1 MGRLLLVFQIAIFT
15 CVSAGHQS
23 HFTGMLEY
31 VSPMAIVIR
40 LADHRELQL
49 KIADRKGW
57 EKGREIGDFVELRM
71 KSIHPVFD
79 DAIHALLYAEAHKI
93 KFLRKPSTNELE
105 AANAS
110 PARLF
115 SGNLLSLSASGGST
129 NQSSMLADAGSDAL
143 SDLRTQV
150 RRYLEAMPNFV
161 ADEVTTR
168 FEKEGTPPT
177 WHRLDQIRT
186 EIRFT
191 KRRESRTNIFR
202 DDEPWNAP
210 YEALPGM
217 KWGAAFAARVR
228 AVFLSHADIAF
239 AAQGAGILNGRAVR
253 IYSFLAPPD
262 SITRW
267 YVGPEL
273 LWPSTQGR
281 VWLAESD
288 FCVLQLELK
297 SVGLASQFPLSSVYE
312 KIVFDYVN
320 VGAAMEALPA
330 QSEIIWR
337 RQDGAE
343 FTNQN
348 IYRNYRHFETASQLL
363 EPDLP

>member
-1 MGRLLLVFQIAIFT
+1 MGRLLLLFQIAIVT
-15 CVSAGHQS
+15 CVFAGPQTR
-23 HFTGMLEY
+23 FTGMLEY
-31 VSPMAIVIR
+31 VSPMTIVIR
-40 LADHRELQL
+40 LADRRELQL
-49 KIADRKGW
+49 KIADRRGW
-57 EKGREIGDFVELRM
+57 KKGREIGDLVELRTR
-71 KSIHPVFD
+71 SIQPVFD
-79 DAIHALLYAEAHKI
+79 VGIHALLYAEARRI
-93 KFLRKPSTNELE
+93 RFLRKPSASELK

-115 SGNLLSLSASGGST
+115 SGNLLDLSASRE
-129 NQSSMLADAGSDAL
+129 NHQSSETADAGPDAL
-143 SDLRTQV
+143 SDLRERV
-150 RRYLEAMPNFV
+150 KRYLDSMPNFV

-168 FEKEGTPPT
+168 FAKQGTPPT
-177 WHRLDQIRT
+177 WQQVDQIRT

-191 KRRESRTNIFR
+191 KRHESRTNIFR

-217 KWGAAFAARVR
+217 KWGAAFVSRVR
-228 AVFLSHADIAF
+228 AVFLSHANIAF
-239 AAQGAGILNGRAVR
+239 TAQGAAILNGRAVR
-253 IYSFLAPPD
+253 IYSFSAPPD

-273 LWPSTQGR
+273 FWPATEGR
-281 VWLAESD
+281 VWLAASD
-288 FCVLQLELK
+288 SCVLQLELK
-297 SVGLASQFPLSSVYE
+297 SVGLAPEFPLSSVYE

-320 VGAAMEALPA
+320 VGAALEPLPA

-343 FTNQN
+343 FTNKN

-363 EPDLP
+363 EPELP